1 MYVYYIDKR
10 NLMQGKQ
17 VNEYDTDDVKL
28 KTSKLPFPFWKIM
41 IRIYTYVSLWFSW
54 WQHTVPLW

>member
-1 MYVYYIDKR
+1 MYVYYNDRR

-28 KTSKLPFPFWKIM
+28 KTPKLPFPSWKIM
-41 IRIYTYVSLWFSW
+41 IRIYT
-54 WQHTVPLW
+54 